1 MIDVCFEFFIEMDKK
16 IWDFEIFNNLILYIS
31 NIYFFILVEIS
42 EFELINEK
50 WRVLFIENENFNII
64 LSVFYEILLKYLKM
78 FLN

>member
-1 MIDVCFEFFIEMDKK
+1 MKINKK
-16 IWDFEIFNNLILYIS
+16 IWDFEILNLYIS

-64 LSVFYEILLKYLKM
+64 LSFFYEILLKYLKM